1 MPTTVIARL
10 KIAAAE
16 ANGRTRPTRAPRSSC
31 VYRQLNHGRSGGEV
45 RLAVIVTHCCEC
57 WGDRNG
63 SFNHEH
69 YSSSPSKTLP
79 AAMGS
84 SVRFADNPDRTKEC
98 WIERLNVN
106 VTPRVAKAKEK
117 PAG

>member
-1 MPTTVIARL
+1 
-10 KIAAAE
+10 
-16 ANGRTRPTRAPRSSC
+16 
-31 VYRQLNHGRSGGEV
+31 
-45 RLAVIVTHCCEC
+45 
-57 WGDRNG
+57 
-63 SFNHEH
+63 
-69 YSSSPSKTLP
+69 
-79 AAMGS
+79 MGS